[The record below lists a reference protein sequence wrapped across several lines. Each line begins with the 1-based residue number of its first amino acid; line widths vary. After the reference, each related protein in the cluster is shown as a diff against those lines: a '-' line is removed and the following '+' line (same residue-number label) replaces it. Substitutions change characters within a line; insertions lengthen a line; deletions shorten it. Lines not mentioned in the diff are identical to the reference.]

1 MSRIMYPE
9 DYASQRKLFKDMLA
23 KHTADGAASP
33 IKPYLTQQGIVLATD
48 DTAGTAA
55 DLREDAR
62 TLLSKQSENF
72 RQLRDLKFSPVF
84 KRLKGEVQ
92 FLKGFYKPNISVL
105 GDWGITIDSGDR
117 INYPPQFVAQ
127 HTVFTG
133 FKAKHASFPVGTSP
147 LEPYLVQHKINI
159 TNDQTDANA
168 ALASHHSFLQA
179 AADAEDA
186 TQDRNNLWN
195 PVMAHVRGIGDF
207 LKKLFNDNAKQLGY
221 WGYVIDESPRPPK
234 ERISK
239 VLPAGQITTSG
250 IVIGST
256 LKNIGEIELHVY
268 RGKTTVGTPSIVSP
282 GELLGMIKGYSVITV
297 VDPSTLVAGKFKVL
311 INK

>member
-1 MSRIMYPE
+1 MYPE
-9 DYASQRKLFKDMLA
+9 DYASQRKLFKDVLA

-33 IKPYLTQQGIVLATD
+33 IKPYLTQQAINLATD
-48 DTAGTAA
+48 ALDGDAA

-62 TLLSKQSENF
+62 ALLSKQSENY
-72 RQLRDLKFSPVF
+72 RQLRDLQFSPVF

-92 FLKGFYKPNISVL
+92 FLKGLFKPNVSQL
-105 GDWGITIDSGDR
+105 GDWGITVDSGDR

-127 HTVFTG
+127 HTVFTD
-133 FKAKHASFPVGTSP
+133 FKTKHASFPVGTSP
-147 LEPYLVQHKINI
+147 LEPYLLQHKINI
-159 TNDQTDANA
+159 ATDTTDADA
-168 ALASHHSFLQA
+168 ALGSHKSFQQA
-179 AADAEDA
+179 ALDAEDA

-221 WGYVIDESPRPPK
+221 WGYVIDDSPRAPK

-239 VLPAGQITTSG
+239 VLPAGQITIKSI
-250 IVIGST
+250 IVGST
-256 LKNIGEIELHVY
+256 LTNMGQVELHVY
-268 RGKTTVGTPSIVSP
+268 RGKTTIGTPSIVSP
-282 GELLGMIKGYSVITV
+282 GELLGMISGYSTITV

-311 INK
+311 VSQ

>member
-1 MSRIMYPE
+1 MYPE
-9 DYASQRKLFKDMLA
+9 DYASQRKLFRDVLA

-33 IKPYLTQQGIVLATD
+33 IIPYLTQQAIVLATD
-48 DTAGTAA
+48 ETDGTAA

-62 TLLSKQSENF
+62 ALLSKQSENF

-84 KRLKGEVQ
+84 KRIKGQVQ
-92 FLKGFYKPNISVL
+92 FLKGFYKPNVSVL
-105 GDWGITIDSGDR
+105 GDWGITVDAGGR

-127 HTVFTG
+127 HTVFTN
-133 FKAKHASFPVGTSP
+133 FKAKHDSFPVGTSP
-147 LEPYLVQHKINI
+147 LEPYLLQHKINL
-159 TNDQTDANA
+159 TNDQTDADD
-168 ALASHHSFLQA
+168 ALTSHNSFLQA

-195 PVMAHVRGIGDF
+195 PVMAHLHGIGNF